1 MKVPFYT
8 VKNLKVSYTPLIIT
22 RYSRSN
28 TCCMHLAL
36 PVTGR
41 VLFSFRQHWGWDIMR
56 MLPADAGRRK
66 ATSGRSLGLGGKRYI
81 LNNITDDKKCDNQQR
96 SQSE

>member
-1 MKVPFYT
+1 
-8 VKNLKVSYTPLIIT
+8 
-22 RYSRSN
+22 
-28 TCCMHLAL
+28 MHLAL

-41 VLFSFRQHWGWDIMR
+41 VLFSFRQQWDWDFMR

-66 ATSGRSLGLGGKRYI
+66 ATSGRNLGLGGKRYI